1 MKNVLT
7 KFIYSIVI
15 LLVFYSC
22 QEDYLQEST
31 TGTLIGKVVA
41 SDTNIPL
48 ANVKIETSPVS
59 TTVFTD
65 ENGDFTIDQ
74 INVAEYSVKAELK
87 GYTTLFKP
95 AVIYQDRKTN
105 IVFEL
110 KTAKGS
116 IKPPSKPVLISPS
129 SNEVLKGIVTTF
141 KWSVENPSESE
152 LTYTLK
158 LYNDKD
164 SNVEIYDKLTQN
176 SFTHENLKLG
186 VKYFWQIIV
195 DDSHN
200 TPVQSEVSSFQVY
213 SAPKNNRYFYTK
225 NIDGNFAIFSSDE
238 SNTTEFQLTSEK
250 VNSFRPKKNPTAN
263 KVAYLQTSG
272 SYTDLYTMDTDGTN
286 KQKITSNVKPGGF
299 NLNELSF
306 SWPANSNKIY
316 FPSFNKL
323 YSISSNGQ
331 DLTLVYQTPDNSFIS
346 EVDVN
351 IEYNTIA
358 LKTNNANGYDI
369 AIYCI
374 DLKGKFLFNVLTNVK
389 GASSGLHLSND
400 ATKILYS
407 LDDQGS
413 QNMEYRRI
421 DSNIYLFDK
430 ATNKHTKISSDKEKG
445 TNDLDPRFSPNEAS
459 VIFTNTSN
467 DNRSAKN
474 IYTKETNTATKTRVL
489 KYFNAF
495 MPEWI

>member
-7 KFIYSIVI
+7 KFIYSIAVF
-15 LLVFYSC
+15 LVFCSC
-22 QEDYLQEST
+22 QEDYLEDST
-31 TGTLIGKVVA
+31 MGTLIGKVVA

-65 ENGDFTIDQ
+65 ENGDFIIEQ

-87 GYTTLFKP
+87 DYTSLFKP
-95 AVIYQDRKTN
+95 AIIYQDRKTN

-110 KTAKGS
+110 KVAKGS
-116 IKPPSKPVLISPS
+116 VKPPSKPVLISPS
-129 SNEVLKGIVTTF
+129 SNEILNNTVTTF
-141 KWSVENPSESE
+141 KWSVENPDESE

-158 LYNDKD
+158 LHNDKD
-164 SNVEIYDKLTQN
+164 SNVEIYDQLTQN
-176 SFTHENLKLG
+176 SFTHNNLKLG

-195 DDSHN
+195 DDSYN

-213 SAPKNNRYFYTK
+213 SAPKKNRYFYTK

-250 VNSFRPKKNPTAN
+250 VNSYRPKKNVTAN
-263 KVAYLQTSG
+263 KIAYLQTSG
-272 SYTDLYTMDTDGTN
+272 AYTDIYVMDTDGTN
-286 KQKITSNVKPGGF
+286 KQKITSTVKPGGF

-306 SWPANSNKIY
+306 SWPANTNKIY

-331 DLTLVYQTPDNSFIS
+331 DLNLVYQTPDNSFIS

-358 LKTNNANGYDI
+358 IKTNNTNGYNI
-369 AIYCI
+369 KIYCI
-374 DLKGKFLFNVLTNVK
+374 DLKGNFLFDVVNNVK
-389 GASSGLHLSND
+389 GASSGLHLSSN

-407 LDDQGS
+407 LDNQGAE
-413 QNMEYRRI
+413 NMEYRRI
-421 DSNIYLFDK
+421 DSNVYLFDK
-430 ATNKHTKISSDKEKG
+430 TTNKHTQISSDKEKG

-459 VIFTNTSN
+459 IIFTNTSN
-467 DNRSAKN
+467 DNRSTKN
-474 IYTKETNTATKTRVL
+474 IYTKETNTAAKTRVL
-489 KYFNAF
+489 KYSNAF
-495 MPEWI
+495 MPDWI